1 MRGKKQS
8 HSKPKK
14 KLGKRQTQE
23 NKVKKIFLTPK
34 NKDGK
39 WKNLQAFL
47 ASKRSNRE
55 SGQIFFPSRNNF
67 MMKGVL
73 ILLFELK

>member
-14 KLGKRQTQE
+14 VRKRQTQE

-34 NKDGK
+34 NKDRK
-39 WKNLQAFL
+39 WKNLKAFL

-55 SGQIFFPSRNNF
+55 SGQIFSPPRI
-67 MMKGVL
+67 
-73 ILLFELK
+73 IL